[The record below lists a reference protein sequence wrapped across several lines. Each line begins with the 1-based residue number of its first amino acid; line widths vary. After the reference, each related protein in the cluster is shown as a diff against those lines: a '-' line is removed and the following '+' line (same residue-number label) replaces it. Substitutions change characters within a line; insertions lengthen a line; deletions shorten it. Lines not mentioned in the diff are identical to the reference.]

1 MVHRVITAADNKQR
15 TAVGY
20 TEDLRC
26 GNCIKARGTGTPRT
40 NLYCT
45 LHRIP
50 VRKNGLCAIEAKRY
64 GEKKCHPE

>member
-1 MVHRVITAADNKQR
+1 MAHRIITAADNKQR

-20 TEDLRC
+20 TEDLNC
-26 GNCIKARGTGTPRT
+26 GTCPQARGAGTPRA

-50 VRKNGLCAIEAKRY
+50 VRKNGLCATKAKLY
-64 GEKKCHPE
+64 GERRCRPE